1 MLCAVADPGNLVGG
15 DAVLNKVDCQLNA
28 KMLNPKKS
36 VNKPFLE
43 NAMRRE
49 YI

>member
-1 MLCAVADPGNLVGG
+1 MLWSGANPENFGG
-15 DAVLNKVDCQLNA
+15 DGCSVNVELYVECQLNA

-43 NAMRRE
+43 N
-49 YI
+49 ISV